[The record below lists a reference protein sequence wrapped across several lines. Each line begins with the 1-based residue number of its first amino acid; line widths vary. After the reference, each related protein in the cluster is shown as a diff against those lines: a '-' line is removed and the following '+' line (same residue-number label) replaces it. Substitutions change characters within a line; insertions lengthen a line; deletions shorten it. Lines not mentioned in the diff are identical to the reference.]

1 MDDMDTT
8 TADAALLL
16 QRIAALE
23 SDLAQLR
30 RRVTVAEDTELI
42 GKLTRAYGYYL
53 DKALW
58 DELLPLF
65 TDDCEVEIS
74 ALGVYVGRAQL
85 ERLFKQFLGRG
96 PAKSGPNG
104 LVWGQLYNHMM
115 VQGIVHVDDDGRHA
129 QGRWRSFM
137 QLAEFGKYGRW
148 GEGVETF
155 AYEKNDAGQWRISRM
170 HFYRTFHTPY
180 EESWATATSPR
191 GGMLQDCPPDRPP
204 TESYD
209 PWPGVYIPPFHYPN
223 PVTGR
228 SWTPVPP
235 AREEDRNATP

>member
-1 MDDMDTT
+1 MNASPQDDLM
-8 TADAALLL
+8 LR
-16 QRIAALE
+16 RIAALE
-23 SDLAQLR
+23 AELVQVQRRLAR
-30 RRVTVAEDTELI
+30 AEDIELI
-42 GKLTRAYGYYL
+42 NKLTRIYGYYL

-85 ERLFKQFLGRG
+85 EKLFKEFLGQG
-96 PAKSGPNG
+96 PARSGPNG
-104 LVWGQLYNHMM
+104 LLWGQLYNHMM
-115 VQGIVHVDDDGRHA
+115 VQGVVHVEEDGRRAH
-129 QGRWRSFM
+129 GRWRSFM

-155 AYEKNDAGQWRISRM
+155 SYEKDDSGRWRIARM

-180 EESWATATSPR
+180 EESWATAVSAR
-191 GGMLQDCPPDRPP
+191 GGLLQAVRPDRPS
-204 TESYD
+204 TENYE

-223 PVTGR
+223 PITGR
-228 SWTPVPP
+228 AWVPVPP
-235 AREEDRNATP
+235 AREQDRGERS